1 MKKTYTYLKKTV
13 FSLIFI
19 ALVLVVWQVVALIV
33 NDEYIVPSLYSV
45 AVDMLKIFYVE
56 QFYQAYFSTLLR
68 ASLGFAISFIIGS
81 ILAVLGAKYDFVKS
95 LCSPL
100 VSAVR
105 LIPTM
110 AIVSLLCLALSPSLA
125 SVVVCFTVVMP
136 YVYSSVLTA
145 LLSVSNDLLEMAKV
159 YAVPFCRV
167 ITDIYVPTIKT
178 PVLTLLSTSFSFA
191 LKITVSSEVVSGAL
205 KSLGGVISLAQNVY
219 LSPSLVCAVT
229 VWTVFSGLV
238 VELIVALAIALAER
252 RRV

>member
-33 NDEYIVPSLYSV
+33 NDEYIVPSLYNV

-110 AIVSLLCLALSPSLA
+110 AIVSLLCLALSPS
-125 SVVVCFTVVMP
+125 FTSAVERVEKRCYRCKMC
-136 YVYSSVLTA
+136 VLRWLCLTCTR
-145 LLSVSNDLLEMAKV
+145 
-159 YAVPFCRV
+159 PFLPR
-167 ITDIYVPTIKT
+167 
-178 PVLTLLSTSFSFA
+178 S
-191 LKITVSSEVVSGAL
+191 
-205 KSLGGVISLAQNVY
+205 Q
-219 LSPSLVCAVT
+219 
-229 VWTVFSGLV
+229 W
-238 VELIVALAIALAER
+238 
-252 RRV
+252 

>member
-33 NDEYIVPSLYSV
+33 NDEYIVPSLYNV

-68 ASLGFAISFIIGS
+68 ASLGFVISFIIGS

>member
-33 NDEYIVPSLYSV
+33 NDEYIVPSLYNV

-145 LLSVSNDLLEMAKV
+145 LSMVSNDLLEMAKV
-159 YAVPFCRV
+159 YAVPFRRV
-167 ITDIYVPTIKT
+167 ITNIYVPTIKT

-229 VWTVFSGLV
+229 VWTVVSGLV

>member
-1 MKKTYTYLKKTV
+1 MKKTNTYLKKAV

-19 ALVLVVWQVVALIV
+19 ALVLIVWQVVALIV
-33 NDEYIVPSLYSV
+33 NDEYIVPPLYNV
-45 AVDMLKIFYVE
+45 VVDMFKIFYVE

-68 ASLGFAISFIIGS
+68 AVLGFALSFIIGS
-81 ILAVLGAKYDFVKS
+81 LLAVLGAKYDLIKS

-136 YVYSSVLTA
+136 YVYSSVLSA
-145 LLSVSNDLLEMAKV
+145 LLSVDNNLLEMAKV
-159 YAVPFCRV
+159 YAVPFRRV
-167 ITDIYVPTIKT
+167 ITDIYLPTIKT
-178 PVLTLLSTSFSFA
+178 PVLMLLSTSFSFA

-238 VELIVALAIALAER
+238 VELIVTGVIALTER

>member
-33 NDEYIVPSLYSV
+33 NDEYIVPSLYNV

-81 ILAVLGAKYDFVKS
+81 ILAGLGAKYDFVKS

-125 SVVVCFTVVMP
+125 SIVVCFTVVMP

-145 LLSVSNDLLEMAKV
+145 LSMVSGEVLEMAKV
-159 YAVPFCRV
+159 YKVPFKRV
-167 ITDIYVPTIKT
+167 ITGIYFPTIKN
-178 PVLTLLSTSFSFA
+178 PIITLVGSTFSFA

-229 VWTVFSGLV
+229 VWTVVSGLV
-238 VELIVALAIALAER
+238 VELIVALAIALTER